1 MAPGGQVTANTM
13 ISTLRILIL
22 ILLVPAPR
30 PADASEVV
38 LARLCLPQ
46 TTRFTKCMDGKIA
59 ECTRS
64 RNVKCKTRQ
73 TCTQTQQACE
83 LPALIR

>member
-1 MAPGGQVTANTM
+1 M
-13 ISTLRILIL
+13 STLRILTL
-22 ILLVPAPR
+22 IMLLPAASV
-30 PADASEVV
+30 ADTRVLV
-38 LARLCLPQ
+38 LAGLCLPQ
-46 TTRFTKCMDGKIA
+46 TTRFTKCIDGKIA

-73 TCTQTQQACE
+73 TCTQAQQACD